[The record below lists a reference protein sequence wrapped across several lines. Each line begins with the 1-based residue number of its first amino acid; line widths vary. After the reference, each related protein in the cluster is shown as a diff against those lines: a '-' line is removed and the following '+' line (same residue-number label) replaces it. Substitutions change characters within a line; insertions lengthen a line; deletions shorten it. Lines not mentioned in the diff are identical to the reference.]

1 MDDLYFKIFLNK
13 IDRSKLDK
21 DQLEILNL
29 NLKKHMRIFLLL
41 LLVMPYVYFV
51 ITNFYADQIDLVI
64 SSLFGVLFISG
75 AAWYAISFGAVPV
88 KFMDFAVHI
97 TAYLF
102 TSLAVSMAAVLVAA
116 SIAVPLLSP
125 ILFIAFYSLYAAS
138 VKFDVVDALKLGI
151 DETVFQHAKVGRIYF
166 QRELKKQKKTERD
179 PDI

>member
-1 MDDLYFKIFLNK
+1 MNELYFKMFLNK

-29 NLKKHMRIFLLL
+29 NLKKHLRVFIIL

-51 ITNFYADQIDLVI
+51 TTYFYSDQIDVVI
-64 SSLFGVLFISG
+64 NSLFGVLFISG
-75 AAWYAISFGAVPV
+75 AAWYSISFGAVPV

-97 TAYLF
+97 TSYLF
-102 TSLAVSMAAVLVAA
+102 TSLAVSMASVFVAA

-125 ILFIAFYSLYAAS
+125 ILFIAFFTLYAAS

-151 DETVFQHAKVGRIYF
+151 DETLFQHAKIGRLYF
-166 QRELKKQKKTERD
+166 QKELEKEKSPKTEEN
-179 PDI
+179 